1 MAFGVDDA
9 AAIATAASAVA
20 SGVSAATQGVRNKK
34 SYKYTKKLQDAQNA
48 YNTEQAQV
56 AYARQR
62 EFYDYMYDKN
72 SPYSQMQQLKKAGL
86 NPNLAYGQLGDG
98 TSAPSVPQ
106 ASAAGAGQFQIDNSG
121 FAALPAS
128 LSQFA
133 SLIQSFKMTDAQV
146 NNLNANTEK
155 VGHDIK
161 KVDSEKEN
169 IDANTKLTEKQ
180 AKKVDIETE
189 NLVENLFQILPKQAE
204 KLKAEILKLKSDM
217 DNSQQI
223 TLGQVELFKQQVS
236 NLISQSK
243 LNKANMRQ
251 LGQVISRYNDIIDS
265 QTGLSSAQ
273 AESVSQD
280 AEFKSMIQ
288 EYRRQLFD
296 KLKKTPASND
306 FFGKG
311 SVVGELMI
319 LYLLKNLE

>member
-20 SGVSAATQGVRNKK
+20 SGVTAATQGVRNKK

-72 SPYSQMQQLKKAGL
+72 SPLSQMQQLKKAGL

-121 FAALPAS
+121 FAALPSS

-133 SLIQSFKMTDAQV
+133 SMLQSFKMTNAQV
-146 NNLNANTEK
+146 DNLNANTEK
-155 VGHDIK
+155 VGHETK
-161 KVDSEKEN
+161 N
-169 IDANTKLTEKQ
+169 IDANTKLTENQ

-189 NLVENLFQILPKQAE
+189 NLIENLFEILPKQAE
-204 KLKAEILKLKSDM
+204 KLKTEILKLKSDM

-223 TLGQVELFKQQVS
+223 TQGQVQLFKQQIS
-236 NLISQSK
+236 NLISQTK

-265 QTGLSSAQ
+265 QTGLSNSQ
-273 AESVSQD
+273 AESVAQD